1 MRLLILV
8 GGGGHCMS
16 VIEAALSAGFVIKG
30 ILDLPEELGKNVCG
44 VSVLGTDDEMA
55 KYVDDCDFIVTL
67 GFIKDATLRVKLH
80 DKVRAAGGH
89 FATIIASTAHVSQ
102 FAEIGEGTVV
112 LHQAT
117 VNAGAKIGV
126 GVIIK
131 TCANIEHSAIVG
143 DYAHVSTGVMVNGD
157 CKVGARTFVGSHT
170 VMVNGKSICED
181 CVIGAGSV
189 VRKDIKVPGI
199 YNGNPA
205 ILMKKF

>member
-102 FAEIGEGTVV
+102 
-112 LHQAT
+112 LQSW
-117 VNAGAKIGV
+117 
-126 GVIIK
+126 
-131 TCANIEHSAIVG
+131 CS
-143 DYAHVSTGVMVNGD
+143 HVCWLSYCDGQ
-157 CKVGARTFVGSHT
+157 RQ
-170 VMVNGKSICED
+170 
-181 CVIGAGSV
+181 
-189 VRKDIKVPGI
+189 I
-199 YNGNPA
+199 Y
-205 ILMKKF
+205 L